1 MGMAAHIMPV
11 INSSSCKHRK
21 WEFGYALIT
30 ELSEATMLV
39 EKQLKP
45 HRVDREE
52 RGGGQPKCLI
62 ESSRTLTKSLEKPQ
76 RFFSP

>member
-39 EKQLKP
+39 EKQLN
-45 HRVDREE
+45 HTV
-52 RGGGQPKCLI
+52 
-62 ESSRTLTKSLEKPQ
+62 
-76 RFFSP
+76 